1 MIHTVHWSG
10 MTHPGRFRSNNED
23 AFLGLILYEEE
34 AHYLGKEGEH
44 PLEGHQYIFAVSD
57 GMGGANA
64 GDFASKLALQS
75 VTKRL
80 PIALKKANTSTPEK
94 RKEVMRNVFLDIHDE
109 VVAMGRWYE
118 ECRGMGATLSL
129 CWIHPE
135 GVTIG
140 HVGDSRI
147 YLIPVSDSDSI
158 RQISEDHSEV
168 GRMLRQGKINE
179 RMAKNHPQRH
189 ILDQSI
195 GGSIRGLDPQAE
207 NFPLQPGDHLILC
220 SDGICDGL
228 YDRSIEST
236 IVRPPPNIKDLRPS
250 ERLVKEALF
259 SSGRDNLTTVVL
271 RFS

>member
-1 MIHTVHWSG
+1 MMNIIHWSG
-10 MTHPGRFRSNNED
+10 MTHPGRFRPNNED
-23 AFLGLILYEEE
+23 AFLGLIVDEQE

-44 PLEGHQYIFAVSD
+44 PLIGYQYIFAVSD

-75 VTKRL
+75 ITKRL
-80 PIALKKANTSTPEK
+80 PIAMHKADISSPEK
-94 RKEVMRNVFLDIHDE
+94 KRAMIRNVFLDIHEE

-129 CWIHPE
+129 CWVHSE
-135 GVTIG
+135 GMTIG

-147 YLIPVSDSDSI
+147 YLIPQGQSI
-158 RQISEDHSEV
+158 RQISEDHSAV
-168 GRMLRQGKINE
+168 GRMQREGKLNE
-179 RMAKNHPQRH
+179 RQAKNHPERH
-189 ILDQSI
+189 ILEQSI
-195 GGSIRGLDPQAE
+195 GGSIRGIDPQTAHFE
-207 NFPLQPGDHLILC
+207 IHPGDHVVLC

-228 YDRSIEST
+228 YDRSIESNL
-236 IVRPPPNIKDLRPS
+236 VRPAPNIKDLRPS

-259 SSGRDNLTTVVL
+259 SSGRDNLTSMVI